1 MNNNG
6 TTDKALEGG
15 KDQYGMTP
23 DDWARLDAM
32 TDDEVTACALA
43 DPDAQPLTAEQSVKM
58 RRIAPAR
65 FIRMKLRMTL
75 DGFAAAYGIP
85 VDTLRAWE
93 RHEAEPTPAEL
104 SYLRAIQRTPDAV
117 RVPATEPAE

>member
-32 TDDEVTACALA
+32 TDDEVKILPPAPKILPKESCTSLNKKNRQC
-43 DPDAQPLTAEQSVKM
+43 PDG
-58 RRIAPAR
+58 APCFLKTGDASSCPR
-65 FIRMKLRMTL
+65 YL
-75 DGFAAAYGIP
+75 P
-85 VDTLRAWE
+85 V
-93 RHEAEPTPAEL
+93 
-104 SYLRAIQRTPDAV
+104 
-117 RVPATEPAE
+117 